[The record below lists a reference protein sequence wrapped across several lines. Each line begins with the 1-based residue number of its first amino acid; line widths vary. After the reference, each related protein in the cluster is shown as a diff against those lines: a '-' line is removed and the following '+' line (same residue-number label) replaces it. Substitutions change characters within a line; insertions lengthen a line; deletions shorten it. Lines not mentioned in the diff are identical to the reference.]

1 MGAWEAAYFTPQRVG
16 CAGGLPH
23 GLSLEGGGRV
33 LLSYVLQAARV
44 TDSKEELRRSAK
56 QERNKQGWD
65 RQGGRG
71 RGSLERGFQGRS
83 PHGHNAI
90 TAGPMR
96 LQNQKPQGEVPCL
109 ALIVRVRLLPE
120 LLGAHGRAAKA

>member
-44 TDSKEELRRSAK
+44 TDSKEELTS
-56 QERNKQGWD
+56 
-65 RQGGRG
+65 
-71 RGSLERGFQGRS
+71 
-83 PHGHNAI
+83 
-90 TAGPMR
+90 
-96 LQNQKPQGEVPCL
+96 
-109 ALIVRVRLLPE
+109 
-120 LLGAHGRAAKA
+120 